1 MSPVKDRP
9 CRLHAAVL
17 AVALVCGPA
26 AAQETPYAGFD
37 ARDIASLSEADV
49 AAILAGE
56 GWGLALPAELNGY
69 PGPAHVLEL
78 ADALNLTGRQ
88 QAEIQII
95 FDAMRAEA
103 QDAGR
108 AYVAAERHLSMMF
121 GMGHAEADRLDMLL
135 ASSAAALA
143 RLRAV
148 HLKAHLAVTPLLT
161 DDQKQT
167 YQDLRG
173 YGAGADHGGHTGHV
187 GHGGQ

>member
-1 MSPVKDRP
+1 MTERMGW
-9 CRLHAAVL
+9 HALGAL
-17 AVALVCGPA
+17 GLVALGGVA
-26 AAQETPYAGFD
+26 AAEEAPYEGFE
-37 ARDIASLSEADV
+37 AREIASLSEADV
-49 AAILAGE
+49 AALLAGE

-78 ADALNLTGRQ
+78 ADDLALTGRQ
-88 QAEIQII
+88 KAEITLI
-95 FDAMRAEA
+95 FDRMRAEA

-148 HLKAHLAVTPLLT
+148 HLKAHLEVTPLLT
-161 DDQKQT
+161 DAQKGT
-167 YQDLRG
+167 YQALRG
-173 YGAGADHGGHTGHV
+173 YAGGADHGGHGAHA
-187 GHGGQ
+187 GHGGH